1 MKRLAKTLTIIALVI
16 STGSITAFAQKGST
30 HIRFLEIEP
39 FNQVK
44 LQTDAEIIFLKS
56 NRNYMYL
63 TGDSSYINSFSITN
77 EDSTLS
83 FIHEE
88 AGNEELLTTIVIEY
102 TDLNNVEARGNGHF
116 YFHSLDEDKLEI
128 TNTNAKLTLRGKTN
142 NIEIYSS
149 NGNND
154 ISELTANKM
163 FAYMGEEATLQK
175 AKAE

>member
-1 MKRLAKTLTIIALVI
+1 MKRLAKTLTIIVLAI
-16 STGSITAFAQKGST
+16 STGSIAAFAQSGST
-30 HIRFLEIEP
+30 HIRFIEIEP
-39 FNQVK
+39 FNHAK
-44 LQTDAEIIFLKS
+44 LQTDAQVIFLKS
-56 NRNYMYL
+56 NRNYMYI
-63 TGDSSYINSFSITN
+63 TGDSSYINSFSVNT
-77 EDSTLS
+77 EDSTLT
-83 FIHEE
+83 FKHEE
-88 AGNEELLTTIVIEY
+88 NGNEDLLNIVVIEY

-149 NGNND
+149 KGNND